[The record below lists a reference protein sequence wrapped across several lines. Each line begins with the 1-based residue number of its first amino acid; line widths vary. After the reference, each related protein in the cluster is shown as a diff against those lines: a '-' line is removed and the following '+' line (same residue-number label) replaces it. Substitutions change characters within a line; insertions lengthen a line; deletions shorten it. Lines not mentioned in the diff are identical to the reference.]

1 MQSRQHIQMHLPRIS
16 GVFYLKI
23 IIVILTTCA
32 NEIKY
37 SQKDT
42 KETDMIYRLHDSNGI
57 QDGKREED

>member
-1 MQSRQHIQMHLPRIS
+1 MHLPRIS
-16 GVFYLKI
+16 GVSIRCGNIFLKI
-23 IIVILTTCA
+23 IIVILTTYA

>member
-1 MQSRQHIQMHLPRIS
+1 MTIILLTAENKR
-16 GVFYLKI
+16 VNV
-23 IIVILTTCA
+23 IIVILTTYA

>member
-1 MQSRQHIQMHLPRIS
+1 V
-16 GVFYLKI
+16 VFLLKI
-23 IIVILTTCA
+23 IIVILTMYA

-42 KETDMIYRLHDSNGI
+42 KETDIKLQKIYRLHDSNGT